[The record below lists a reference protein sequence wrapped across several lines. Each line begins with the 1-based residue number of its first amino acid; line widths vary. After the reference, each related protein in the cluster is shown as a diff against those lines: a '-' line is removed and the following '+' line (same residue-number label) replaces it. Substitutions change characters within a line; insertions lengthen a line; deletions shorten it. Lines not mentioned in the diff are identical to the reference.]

1 MLVDVRGNGAGPLT
15 VIGPPVTESR
25 VVLKVNLPDTGKT
38 VESLSINSDPR
49 VKCIWDDGR
58 SSGPDEEGQADHS
71 ETQADHCETE
81 QRARVRGPTWGV
93 MIVSFLGAVA
103 VLGGWPSIMP
113 QAGLFS

>member
-38 VESLSINSDPR
+38 VESLSINSDPGSN
-49 VKCIWDDGR
+49 VYGMTA

-81 QRARVRGPTWGV
+81 HTCARSRPYLGCHDF
-93 MIVSFLGAVA
+93 SFLGAVA

-113 QAGLFS
+113 QAGPFS